1 LATRFDAPTLWSA
14 TSFVA
19 EEVERVAGGLKI
31 LEDDMGPVR
40 SALLEVNQELA
51 KMAKSGQSE
60 KMLKVLVMVSNKV
73 KEASGEI
80 VGLKAKVVSLE
91 AAVSK
96 AATNK
101 QGGKGTK
108 TSLGDGEDDPE
119 LDHLME
125 DFQNSGVSQHEAR
138 RGKVTPEK
146 VEREG
151 GGRVERD
158 AQLAMIMGEVT
169 RLTQEVDMLKAGSED
184 RSVKFAGLGWRSL
197 GDCQEWIKVNFTSNR
212 YGLIM
217 DPLLMLDRALGTS
230 DVAAE
235 TQFKTWESRVKLKI
249 ATGGD
254 EAAIKAMHF
263 KRPRVFHSGQEAMFT
278 ERNKSKLNRLETFK
292 VWKNGGEGVRN
303 HIVKRTNLLMSTI
316 AQDINFVFSKD
327 PKSQMLATMCLNGTM
342 TFITQLLTF
351 VDAIYEKLVMA
362 SKFTAEQGWS
372 LTMKI
377 LDRICEDLYAPKEG
391 VVDAM
396 NVEDPESICAHLL
409 WACFRT
415 HDVMETY
422 MDANFENHPAVSAE
436 YVKFLALNSGFDKV
450 EKLETMVVA
459 LKAQA
464 DTATKDAAKARSIAD
479 GAASAATATTKAVA
493 DLAKRVGNKG
503 NN

>member
-1 LATRFDAPTLWSA
+1 MTFLNDTSNFRTPSKKQKETMMSDEGTDGTLGISDFVGRVRTLPEDLTKELDDVISNSVDKGLLTRTVARLESSMITQGTALEAVAELSYKRFLANERDLRSMSGAVQNVQFSVGQPIELATRFDAPTLWSA

-101 QGGKGTK
+101 QGGKGTR

-151 GGRVERD
+151 VGRVERD

-169 RLTQEVDMLKAGSED
+169 RLT
-184 RSVKFAGLGWRSL
+184 
-197 GDCQEWIKVNFTSNR
+197 
-212 YGLIM
+212 
-217 DPLLMLDRALGTS
+217 
-230 DVAAE
+230 
-235 TQFKTWESRVKLKI
+235 
-249 ATGGD
+249 
-254 EAAIKAMHF
+254 
-263 KRPRVFHSGQEAMFT
+263 
-278 ERNKSKLNRLETFK
+278 
-292 VWKNGGEGVRN
+292 
-303 HIVKRTNLLMSTI
+303 
-316 AQDINFVFSKD
+316 
-327 PKSQMLATMCLNGTM
+327 
-342 TFITQLLTF
+342 
-351 VDAIYEKLVMA
+351 
-362 SKFTAEQGWS
+362 
-372 LTMKI
+372 
-377 LDRICEDLYAPKEG
+377 
-391 VVDAM
+391 
-396 NVEDPESICAHLL
+396 
-409 WACFRT
+409 
-415 HDVMETY
+415 
-422 MDANFENHPAVSAE
+422 
-436 YVKFLALNSGFDKV
+436 
-450 EKLETMVVA
+450 
-459 LKAQA
+459 
-464 DTATKDAAKARSIAD
+464 
-479 GAASAATATTKAVA
+479 
-493 DLAKRVGNKG
+493 
-503 NN
+503 